1 MAISRFMK
9 NAETLKLNTLNA
21 PAAGMFQETCVL
33 SKDHECL
40 FRMNFTTKKCSH
52 CVYNMTLQ
60 FFRETIFSIQMQ
72 Q

>member
-1 MAISRFMK
+1 MATSRFLK

-21 PAAGMFQETCVL
+21 PAAGIFQEICVL
-33 SKDHECL
+33 SKEHECL
-40 FRMNFTTKKCSH
+40 FRMNFTTKKGSQ

-60 FFRETIFSIQMQ
+60 IFREAILSIQTQ